1 MNGLQHPL
9 YYWQASTFIPKLG
22 QICQVIDYPIY
33 KVGDGVNTWNNLQ
46 AIYPGKVSIWFSK
59 WYGIHTLSS
68 IVTQLDK
75 TNLFGGSFVQEGGW
89 VDFEYVILPAN
100 NSNVKNAYVKVIAT
114 TILTVA
120 IPINS
125 AAGIVVRGKLKC
137 IDFKNG
143 ILQYR
148 VGVEGTAPT
157 VGTIAA
163 VNWSV
168 DNALY
173 LSAQGIAD
181 KDVVFGGGEGRINI
195 IARK

>member
-1 MNGLQHPL
+1 
-9 YYWQASTFIPKLG
+9 
-22 QICQVIDYPIY
+22 
-33 KVGDGVNTWNNLQ
+33 
-46 AIYPGKVSIWFSK
+46 
-59 WYGIHTLSS
+59 
-68 IVTQLDK
+68 
-75 TNLFGGSFVQEGGW
+75 LFGGSFVQEGGW